1 VIQWTNMPRLEVW
14 KMPRVVRWG
23 LTFDFKNRQKL
34 NSHL

>member
-23 LTFDFKNRQKL
+23 LTIFITYGV
-34 NSHL
+34 